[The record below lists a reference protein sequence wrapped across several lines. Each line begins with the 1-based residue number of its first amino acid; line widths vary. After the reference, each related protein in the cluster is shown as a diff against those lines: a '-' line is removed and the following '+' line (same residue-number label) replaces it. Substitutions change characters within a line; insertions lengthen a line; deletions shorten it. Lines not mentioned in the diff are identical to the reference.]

1 MRYFSQGTCI
11 IKWILGKEERHV
23 RSITAPGSLVACCI
37 AVGIMILTC
46 SNPVDKRVNKPQ
58 LSVVSDTTVSVK
70 DSITI
75 HAVGVAGSGKAA
87 SYVWTLDSRRLN
99 AIPTTD
105 SVCRLFFGI
114 QDTGEHVVTVMG
126 LGQGNVE
133 SEPESAKVLVLL
145 NPPVVHFVTM
155 DTTISANDSVH
166 IVAIATDPNGSVIGY
181 RWLIDTNSIPVLSTN
196 GTLSCW
202 FGAQSAVHCVRVSAM
217 DDDSI
222 LSQTDS
228 VHLRVAVYPP
238 HISVLH
244 DTEVAI
250 NDTLVIH
257 AIRLDTFSTALRW
270 IWALHGTAFS
280 DTTNA
285 GSCSVRF
292 ARDEAGDRHVFVKAI
307 DGHRIESNV
316 DSVHVLVVLDPPRVS
331 IVHDT
336 IVPINDP
343 AVLHAHGTDTNG
355 FITRYVWALD
365 GAHFVDTTAGDSIV
379 HVYSRI
385 DTGKSIV
392 VLVKVFDDDT
402 LESNTDSMHVT
413 VRLKSSPFVAITS
426 DTSVFINDTFTVA
439 AQGSA
444 SGSKSPITW
453 YVWAVDKVQF
463 DDTTKTGFRSLIF
476 RRLDVG
482 RHVVRVKAIDRDTME
497 SLAESLVVQVRLGAP
512 SVTGMRDTAVFI
524 NDTAL
529 VHASGTDTNGSVMRY
544 LWSTDGGPFTDTTTA
559 GSIKK
564 VWAKPGAGVHV
575 IRVTAVDDD
584 TISSL
589 PVPCTVTV
597 RLGTPVV
604 TGMKD
609 TAVFIN
615 DTVLVHASGTD
626 TNGSVMWYAWAM
638 DNGPFADTTT
648 AAMIKKVWPRQ
659 GAGRHTLRVIAID
672 NDSLSSRQDSAVLT
686 VRLGTPVLK
695 AVHDTAVTWGT
706 TLAVVLTAT
715 DTNGT
720 IQQYL
725 EDSAGTGTWTDS
737 SAHDTL
743 RFSNS
748 VHCRKMTI
756 VGVRDDDGLITKD
769 SFYIDYKAV
778 ACTVS
783 ANGPKAGDTVYCLTK
798 NHRQGA
804 APLSFSARRAD
815 AVKDTFSYTL
825 WSGPSP
831 SSLVQSY
838 HGSDTA
844 CTLKTLDTGT
854 YYWKIVA
861 VDIHNDTAATPVSFV
876 TGQIQRRICFIG
888 HSIITGLGCNA
899 GRGGMR
905 RTVIDTIRA
914 NAGFSK
920 KLWCEGPL
928 NSTFLLP
935 AQDDSCLA
943 VGGKTSSD
951 IYDSLRVYAATNAD
965 IWVYMNGANEGYRFP
980 TADTKYGTQNF
991 QLVTIDSMHARNP
1004 QGEIYVFNGLPFP
1017 PAVDACFTQ
1026 NLDTIYTVHLPIFNQ
1041 MLDTAI
1047 THRRTTWQGKSEA
1060 GIWLVDANTPMSLP
1074 TGFYNPS
1081 YFADCQHPNQ
1091 AGYDIMARE
1100 LFKVMRTAKSSFI
1113 K

>member
-1 MRYFSQGTCI
+1 LQRACI
-11 IKWILGKEERHV
+11 IKRILEKEEHPL
-23 RSITAPGSLVACCI
+23 RSNTTLPLLAACCI
-37 AVGIMILTC
+37 AAAGATILTC

-58 LSVVSDTTVSVK
+58 LSIVADTTVSVK
-70 DSITI
+70 DSIVL
-75 HAVGVAGSGKAA
+75 HVFNVAGSGRALNF
-87 SYVWTLDSRRLN
+87 VWSLDSRRLN
-99 AIPTTD
+99 AVPSPD

-114 QDTGEHVVTVMG
+114 QDTGAHLVTVTA
-126 LGQGNVE
+126 LGQGNTE
-133 SEPESAKVLVLL
+133 SDPETTKVLVLL
-145 NPPVVHFVTM
+145 DPPVVHFVTR
-155 DTTISANDSVH
+155 DTVISANDSVL
-166 IVAIATDPNGSVIGY
+166 IVANATDPNGSVIAY
-181 RWLIDTNSIPVLSTN
+181 RWLIDTSTVAVVSAN
-196 GTLSCW
+196 GTLSYW
-202 FGAQSAVHCVRVSAM
+202 FGAQSATHRVRVAAM

-222 LSQTDS
+222 LSTMDS
-228 VHLRVAVYPP
+228 VHIRVAVYPP
-238 HISVLH
+238 QISVPH
-244 DTEVAI
+244 DTTIPI

-257 AIRLDTFSTALRW
+257 AIRLDTFSTAIRW
-270 IWALHGTAFS
+270 VWAKDGPAFS
-280 DTTNA
+280 DTTST

-292 ARDEAGDRHVFVKAI
+292 ARTEAGDRRVFVKAI
-307 DGHRIESNV
+307 DSHRIESNV
-316 DSVHVLVVLDPPRVS
+316 DSVHVLVMLDPPRVS

-343 AVLHAHGTDTNG
+343 AVLHAHGSDTNG

-365 GAHFVDTTAGDSIV
+365 GVHFADTTAGDSIV

-402 LESNTDSMHVT
+402 LESNTDSVHIV
-413 VRLKSSPFVAITS
+413 VRLKPSPLVAITS

-453 YVWAVDKVQF
+453 YVWAVDKIQF
-463 DDTTKTGFRSLIF
+463 DDTTRTGFRSLIF

-512 SVTGMRDTAVFI
+512 SVAAMRDTAVFI

-529 VHASGTDTNGSVMRY
+529 VHALGTDSNGSVVRY
-544 LWSTDGGPFTDTTTA
+544 LWAIDGGPFTDTTAA
-559 GSIKK
+559 GVIKK
-564 VWAKPGAGVHV
+564 VWSKQGAGVHV
-575 IRVTAVDDD
+575 LRVMAVDDD
-584 TISSL
+584 TILSTPAS
-589 PVPCTVTV
+589 CTVTV

-604 TGMKD
+604 TAMRD

-615 DTVLVHASGTD
+615 DTVVVHASGSD
-626 TNGSVMWYAWAM
+626 TNGSVMRYAWAV
-638 DNGPFADTTT
+638 DGGPFTDTTIAGT
-648 AAMIKKVWPRQ
+648 IKKVWAKQ
-659 GAGRHTLRVIAID
+659 SAGQHTVRVIAID
-672 NDSLSSRQDSAVLT
+672 NDSISSRQDSVVVT
-686 VRLGTPVLK
+686 VRLGMPVLK

-720 IQQYL
+720 IQQYFA
-725 EDSAGTGTWTDS
+725 DTAGSGTWTDS
-737 SAHDTL
+737 SVHDTL
-743 RFSNS
+743 RFSSS
-748 VHCRKMTI
+748 VHCRKMAI
-756 VGVRDDDGLITKD
+756 VGVRDNDGLVTRD
-769 SFYIDYKAV
+769 TFFIDYKAV
-778 ACTVS
+778 QCTVS
-783 ANGPKAGDTVYCLTK
+783 ASGLNAGDTVYCLTK

-804 APLSFSARRAD
+804 APLSFSARRVD

-825 WSGPSP
+825 WSGPSA

-854 YYWKIVA
+854 YYWRIVA
-861 VDIHNDTAATPVSFV
+861 VDTHNDTMATPVSSVYGLF
-876 TGQIQRRICFIG
+876 QRRICFIG
-888 HSIITGLGCNA
+888 HSIITGLGCNS

-905 RTVIDTIRA
+905 RTVIDTLRA
-914 NAGFSK
+914 NAGIGKRF
-920 KLWCEGPL
+920 WCEGPL
-928 NSTFLLP
+928 FSSLLLP

-951 IYDSLRVYAATNAD
+951 IYDSLRVYSATIAD

-980 TADTKYGTQNF
+980 TADTKYGIQNY

-1004 QGEIYVFNGLPFP
+1004 QAEIYVFNGLPFP

-1047 THRRTTWQGKSEA
+1047 THRCATWQGKGEA
-1060 GIWLVDANTPMSLP
+1060 GVWLVDANTPMSLAN
-1074 TGFYNPS
+1074 GFYNPA
-1081 YFADCQHPNQ
+1081 YFWDCQHPNQ
-1091 AGYDIMARE
+1091 AGYDIMSRE
-1100 LFKVMRTAKSSFI
+1100 LFKVMRLAKSSFI